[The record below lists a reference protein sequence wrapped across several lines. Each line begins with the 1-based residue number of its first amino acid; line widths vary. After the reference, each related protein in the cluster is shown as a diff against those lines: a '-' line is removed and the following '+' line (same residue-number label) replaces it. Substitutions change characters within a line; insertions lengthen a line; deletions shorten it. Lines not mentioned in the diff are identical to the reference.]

1 MEQRLVQR
9 VEAFL
14 RESDM
19 PPTVFGRAAIGDP
32 RLVSDLR
39 AGRETGIRVTCRV
52 EHFMNKW
59 RADFHTGRVARYV
72 RRRRRSTDA
81 AQIDTA
87 PRVSA

>member
-1 MEQRLVQR
+1 MERRLVQR

-32 RLVSDLR
+32 RLVADLR
-39 AGRETGIRVTCRV
+39 DGRETGLKVTCRV

-59 RADFHTGRVARYV
+59 RTDYHAGRVERYK
-72 RRRRRSTDA
+72 RRRGRPQREADA
-81 AQIDTA
+81 GQAGA
-87 PRVSA
+87 A

>member
-1 MEQRLVQR
+1 MERRLVQR

-32 RLVSDLR
+32 RLVADLR
-39 AGRETGIRVTCRV
+39 DGRETGLKVTCRV

-59 RADFHTGRVARYV
+59 RADFHAGRVARYV
-72 RRRRRSTDA
+72 RRRRREPHA
-81 AQIDTA
+81 APGVPA
-87 PRVSA
+87 